1 MIYEKLAEDLINYI
15 GGENNMS
22 DVYACMTRLRVE
34 INDKSK
40 VQIEKI
46 EAEKLVKRV
55 QYKGNELQIV
65 IGPEVNKIYNH
76 FITIVDKDSFDQKG
90 TKEDDQNPFSK
101 FVGFLGGIF
110 VPILPALIAGG
121 MIKSIITLVE
131 MAGWIDPTT
140 DMGVLLNILGDSVFY
155 FLPFFLAI
163 STARIL
169 KTNEYLAT
177 MVAAIILYPT
187 LTNGLENGAATLNIL
202 GISIPVI
209 SYATTVFPIIF
220 AVILLKYVFNFFE
233 RVIHENVRM
242 IFSPLLTIVI
252 IGFLSLAFLAPIGHY
267 LGEYLAGGVNV
278 IFEWNGVLASVI
290 IGGFLPL
297 IVMLGMHQSL
307 FPLMLN
313 NLAENGF
320 DTLLPLFY
328 LQTLAIAG
336 AVFAVFFV
344 TKNKDIKSSSVSTGI
359 TSFLGISEPA
369 LYGVSIPL
377 KKPLLAALISSGVA
391 GGLSYFLGVRA
402 FAFGLP
408 SVLSIP
414 TYINT
419 AEGSSLSS
427 VLISSIISFGLAF
440 VLSYIFMRRE
450 REPEVIMEEQTINHQ
465 SATPTRFSPIDK
477 AEHIYSPVDGGEIIK
492 LSEID
497 DEVFSNQLLGPSV
510 AIKPVNNDIYAPVSG
525 EITMIAETEHAIG
538 VTSNNGLEILLH
550 IGIDTV
556 KLNGEPFNM
565 NVKVG
570 DKVEQGKLIAEV
582 DLDYLKD
589 KDVDDVVLLAVTN
602 DDNIEIIVREN
613 DSVTKNSL
621 LLEKTKKI

>member
-1 MIYEKLAEDLINYI
+1 YFK
-15 GGENNMS
+15 
-22 DVYACMTRLRVE
+22 
-34 INDKSK
+34 
-40 VQIEKI
+40 
-46 EAEKLVKRV
+46 
-55 QYKGNELQIV
+55 
-65 IGPEVNKIYNH
+65 
-76 FITIVDKDSFDQKG
+76 TIIDKDSFDQK
-90 TKEDDQNPFSK
+90 TVKENEQNPISK

-121 MIKSIITLVE
+121 MIKSITTLVE
-131 MAGWIDPTT
+131 MAGWVDATT
-140 DMGVLLNILGDSVFY
+140 DIGILLNILGDSVFY

-177 MVAAIILYPT
+177 MVAAVILYPT
-187 LTNGLENGAATLNIL
+187 LTNGLESGATTLNIL
-202 GISIPVI
+202 GVSIPVI

-220 AVILLKYVFNFFE
+220 GVILLKYVYQFFE
-233 RVIHENVRM
+233 KIIHENIRM
-242 IFSPLLTIVI
+242 IFSPLLTIII

-267 LGEYLAGGVNV
+267 LGEYLAQGITV
-278 IFEWNGVLASVI
+278 IFDWNGVLASII

-336 AVFAVFFV
+336 AAFAVFFV
-344 TKNKDIKSSSVSTGI
+344 AKNKDIKSSSISTGI

-377 KKPLLAALISSGVA
+377 KKPLIAALIGSGVA

-414 TYINT
+414 TYINA
-419 AEGSSLSS
+419 AEGSSLSA
-427 VLISSIISFGLAF
+427 VLISSVVSFGLAF
-440 VLSYIFMRRE
+440 VLSYILMKRDK
-450 REPEVIMEEQTINHQ
+450 EPAAIMEEQTVDQTITTNP
-465 SATPTRFSPIDK
+465 SSPSMNIRED
-477 AEHIYSPVDGGEIIK
+477 IYSPVDSGKVLE
-492 LSEID
+492 LSEIE
-497 DEVFSNQLLGPSV
+497 DEVFSHQLLGPSV
-510 AIKPVNNDIYAPVSG
+510 AIKPMNRNIYAPING
-525 EITMIAETEHAIG
+525 EITMISETEHALGI
-538 VTSNNGLEILLH
+538 TSDKGLELLIH

-556 KLNGEPFNM
+556 KLGGEPFTM
-565 NVKVG
+565 HVKVG
-570 DKVEQGKLIAEV
+570 DKVQQGNIIAEV
-582 DLDYLKD
+582 DLDYLRD
-589 KDVDDVVLLAVTN
+589 KQLNNVILLAVTN
-602 DDNIEIIVREN
+602 DDEVKITAKEN
-613 DSVTKNSL
+613 ESVTRKSL
-621 LLEKTKKI
+621 ILEK